1 MMRMAQLSAGQERHR
16 AGAWSGECNVL
27 GAADRWINLLEYMET
42 NGEGICRWRKSLK
55 SELIVFREL
64 KMSSDRDAVVCL
76 RKLLAKKQRNW
87 RNL

>member
-1 MMRMAQLSAGQERHR
+1 MMRMAQLNAGQERHR

-55 SELIVFREL
+55 
-64 KMSSDRDAVVCL
+64 
-76 RKLLAKKQRNW
+76 
-87 RNL
+87 